1 MGKMLNL
8 LNEGDHRTIG
18 RVADVVRVAIGN
30 VAYIGELVELMSYGD
45 PAVRM
50 RAADALE
57 KATVQQQ
64 NLLASHKNHLLD
76 LIETATQNEV
86 RWHLA
91 PILTRLDLLPDEV
104 EDLAET
110 FSRWF
115 RRADSR
121 IVRTAALQGM
131 ADLAF
136 RDARLIAEALKMTEQ
151 ALSSPIPALKTRA
164 RKLKGPLERL
174 QAAGQE

>member
-8 LNEGDHRTIG
+8 LNEGDRRTIG
-18 RVADVVRVAIGN
+18 RVADASRIAIGN
-30 VAYIGELVELMSYGD
+30 AVHIGELVELMSYGD
-45 PAVRM
+45 PAVLM

-64 NLLASHKNHLLD
+64 NLLTPHKEHLLD
-76 LIETATQNEV
+76 LIGTATQNEV

-91 PILTRLDLLPDEV
+91 PILTRLDLLPDEI
-104 EDLAET
+104 EELAET

-131 ADLAF
+131 ADLASG
-136 RDARLIAEALKMTEQ
+136 THV
-151 ALSSPIPALKTRA
+151 
-164 RKLKGPLERL
+164 
-174 QAAGQE
+174 